1 MSQRTH
7 EQSRWELVSLGI
19 VGVVVSVV
27 GTILITWAATVPLED
42 PRNEPQVAVTEYVE
56 EP

>member
-19 VGVVVSVV
+19 VALVVSVV
-27 GTILITWAATVPLED
+27 GAILITWAITVPLED
-42 PRNEPQVAVTEYVE
+42 PRNEPQVAVTEYAQE
-56 EP
+56 S

>member
-7 EQSRWELVSLGI
+7 EQSRWELVS
-19 VGVVVSVV
+19 VAVVSVVVSVV
-27 GTILITWAATVPLED
+27 GTVLITLAATVPLED

-56 EP
+56 ES